1 MHSGVKCGDIHTT
14 YVNFMAHWFI
24 EMADYNIKKQIMM
37 GKKLSDVNDSMCWQ
51 VAWRIAKM

>member
-37 GKKLSDVNDSMCWQ
+37 GKKISDVNDSMC
-51 VAWRIAKM
+51 